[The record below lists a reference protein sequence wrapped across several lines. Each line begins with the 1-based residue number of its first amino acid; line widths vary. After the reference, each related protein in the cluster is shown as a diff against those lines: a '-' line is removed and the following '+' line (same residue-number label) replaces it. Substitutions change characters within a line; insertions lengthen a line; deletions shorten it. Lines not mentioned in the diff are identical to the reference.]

1 MPLEPMP
8 IRLYV
13 PEPFVEMVNVAPD
26 PLPLV
31 LDCNTPEKVDAP
43 VAEPFVVAA
52 LIPDAAVPAA
62 DAVMA
67 PETGE
72 FPDAEAT
79 VTLPVKS

>member
-1 MPLEPMP
+1 MLN
-8 IRLYV
+8 IA
-13 PEPFVEMVNVAPD
+13 PE

-31 LDCNTPEKVDAP
+31 LDCEMFVNVDVP
-43 VAEPFVVAA
+43 VAVPLAVAA
-52 LIPDAAVPAA
+52 LIPDAAVPVA

-72 FPDAEAT
+72 PPDAEAT

>member
-1 MPLEPMP
+1 MLL
-8 IRLYV
+8 RLYV
-13 PEPFVEMVNVAPD
+13 PEPLVDIVTAAPE

-31 LDCNTPEKVDAP
+31 LDCGILEKDDAP
-43 VAEPFVVAA
+43 VAVPLTVAA

-72 FPDAEAT
+72 FPDAEAA